1 MAKLLF
7 LVTEDWYF
15 CSHRLAIARA
25 AKAKGYEVVVA
36 TRVQNHGPVMEA
48 EGFRVVPIRMRRRF
62 GNILHE
68 LSTIWEL
75 VRLYRRE
82 KPDIIHHV
90 ALKPTLFG
98 TLAALIAG
106 QPAIVNAVA
115 GLGYVFTSGS
125 SQARLLRPFIQTFLR
140 LLLNNKR
147 TLVILQN
154 EDDAGLLKE
163 LGIIDQRHVRLI
175 RGSGIDIDHFHPQP
189 EPPGEVTV
197 AVVSRMLWDKG
208 IHNLVEA
215 VTSLRAK
222 GVPVRLN
229 LVGDPDPDN
238 PASIPAA
245 TLEEWDLRDGIDWLG
260 FQNDVREVWSKA
272 HIAALPS
279 RREGL
284 PKSLL
289 EAAACGR
296 PIVATDVPG
305 CREVVIEGET
315 GFLVPSR
322 DTEAL
327 ARAIERLVADP
338 ALRNRMGQAAR
349 SRAILEFRDELVIE
363 RHLAVYEEQLA
374 RSKPAA
380 RPDRLSILFL
390 ADNFPPETNAAA
402 TRVYERALYWV
413 KWGHQVTVITSA
425 PNFPQGKLFE
435 GYENRWR
442 QVEEMG
448 GMRVVRVK
456 TFITANEGVLLRTLD
471 FMSFMGSAVMA
482 GLFERK
488 PDLVVSTSPQF
499 FAAVAGWMLGAFRR
513 APFIFE
519 LGDLWPRSIVAV
531 GAMRQKWLLAMM
543 ERVELFLYRRAAAI
557 IALTGAFKTDLVRR
571 AIPAGKIAVVRNGVD
586 LPRYAPRPRDEAL
599 AQEWGLSGKFVV
611 GYVGTHGMAHGLIN
625 VLDAAASLQGQ
636 DDIRFVLVG
645 AGAERQMLI
654 DEARRRNLANVV
666 FLPPQPKERMPV
678 IWSLLDVA
686 LVHLKNA
693 EAFAEVIPSKIFE
706 AMGMGLPIL
715 LAAPEGEAT
724 AIVRADKAGLCVPAG
739 DPLAL
744 ATAARRL
751 KDEAGLLDGLRQ
763 QSLAAAPLHSRE
775 HQARQM
781 IEALG
786 MAAQGQ
792 GAAVERINA

>member
-1 MAKLLF
+1 
-7 LVTEDWYF
+7 
-15 CSHRLAIARA
+15 
-25 AKAKGYEVVVA
+25 
-36 TRVQNHGPVMEA
+36 
-48 EGFRVVPIRMRRRF
+48 
-62 GNILHE
+62 
-68 LSTIWEL
+68 
-75 VRLYRRE
+75 
-82 KPDIIHHV
+82 
-90 ALKPTLFG
+90 
-98 TLAALIAG
+98 
-106 QPAIVNAVA
+106 
-115 GLGYVFTSGS
+115 
-125 SQARLLRPFIQTFLR
+125 
-140 LLLNNKR
+140 
-147 TLVILQN
+147 
-154 EDDAGLLKE
+154 
-163 LGIIDQRHVRLI
+163 
-175 RGSGIDIDHFHPQP
+175 
-189 EPPGEVTV
+189 
-197 AVVSRMLWDKG
+197 
-208 IHNLVEA
+208 
-215 VTSLRAK
+215 
-222 GVPVRLN
+222 
-229 LVGDPDPDN
+229 
-238 PASIPAA
+238 
-245 TLEEWDLRDGIDWLG
+245 
-260 FQNDVREVWSKA
+260 
-272 HIAALPS
+272 
-279 RREGL
+279 
-284 PKSLL
+284 
-289 EAAACGR
+289 
-296 PIVATDVPG
+296 
-305 CREVVIEGET
+305 
-315 GFLVPSR
+315 
-322 DTEAL
+322 
-327 ARAIERLVADP
+327 
-338 ALRNRMGQAAR
+338 MGQAAR
-349 SRAILEFRDELVIE
+349 RRAILEFRDELVIE

-374 RSKPAA
+374 RINPGFG
-380 RPDRLSILFL
+380 RDRLSILFV

-413 KWGHQVTVITSA
+413 QWGHQVTIITSA

-442 QVEEMG
+442 QVEEIG

-471 FMSFMGSAVMA
+471 FMSFMGSAVLA

-513 APFIFE
+513 VPFVFE

-531 GAMRQKWLLAMM
+531 GAMRQKWLLAIM
-543 ERVELFLYRRAAAI
+543 EWVELFLYRRAAAI
-557 IALTGAFKTDLVRR
+557 IALTGAFKADLVRR

-625 VLDAAASLQGQ
+625 VLDAAASLQGH

-654 DEARRRNLANVV
+654 DEAKRRNLANVV

-686 LVHLKNA
+686 LVHLKDA

-724 AIVRADKAGLCVPAG
+724 AIVQGDKAGLCVPAG
-739 DPLAL
+739 NPLAL
-744 ATAARRL
+744 AAAAGRL
-751 KDEAGLLDGLRQ
+751 KDDAGLLTRLTQ

-781 IEALG
+781 IEALS
-786 MAAQGQ
+786 MAARGQ